1 MNNTNAYKVS
11 FTVIGNV
18 ESAEA
23 VTFSTS
29 IKKALKKA
37 ESAAW
42 DLFYKQPNTN
52 YSDCWV
58 SIYNPKG
65 QEIWSGFEGELSRAA

>member
-1 MNNTNAYKVS
+1 MNNTNTYRVS
-11 FTVIGNV
+11 FCVIGNV
-18 ESAEA
+18 DCATA

-37 ESAAW
+37 ESMAW

-52 YSDCWV
+52 YADCWV
-58 SIYNPKG
+58 NIYNPKG
-65 QEIWSGFEGELSRAA
+65 KMIWSGFEGELKTA

>member
-29 IKKALKKA
+29 IKKALAKA
-37 ESAAW
+37 SSQAW
-42 DLFYKQPNTN
+42 DAFTKTRSTN
-52 YSDCWV
+52 YADCWV
-58 SIYNPKG
+58 NIYNPRGKM
-65 QEIWSGFEGELSRAA
+65 IWSGFEGELKAA

>member
-1 MNNTNAYKVS
+1 MNNLNTYKVS

-29 IKKALKKA
+29 IRKALKQA
-37 ESAAW
+37 STQAW
-42 DLFYKQPNTN
+42 DAFTRTRSTN
-52 YSDCWV
+52 YADCWV
-58 SIYNPKG
+58 SIYNPRGK
-65 QEIWSGFEGELSRAA
+65 QIWSGFEGELKRA

>member
-1 MNNTNAYKVS
+1 MNNTNTYKVS

-18 ESAEA
+18 ESAQA

-37 ESAAW
+37 SDQAW
-42 DLFYKQPNTN
+42 DAVTRTRSTN
-52 YSDCWV
+52 YADCWV

-65 QEIWSGFEGELSRAA
+65 KQIWSGFEGELKTA